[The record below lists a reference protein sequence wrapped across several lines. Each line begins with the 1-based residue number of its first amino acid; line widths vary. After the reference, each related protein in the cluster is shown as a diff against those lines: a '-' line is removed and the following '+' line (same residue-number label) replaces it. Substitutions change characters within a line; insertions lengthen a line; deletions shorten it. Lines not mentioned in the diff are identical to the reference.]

1 LSKGVLNWA
10 NGERRLTPCQAFKA
24 GVTTMG
30 DECSPVGVE
39 IDTTSKRTTYSGG
52 IAHQVRRDS
61 LKGGI

>member
-1 LSKGVLNWA
+1 METNTVPSSLKR
-10 NGERRLTPCQAFKA
+10 E

-30 DECSPVGVE
+30 DECSPVEVE

-61 LKGGI
+61 LKGGIYNEM